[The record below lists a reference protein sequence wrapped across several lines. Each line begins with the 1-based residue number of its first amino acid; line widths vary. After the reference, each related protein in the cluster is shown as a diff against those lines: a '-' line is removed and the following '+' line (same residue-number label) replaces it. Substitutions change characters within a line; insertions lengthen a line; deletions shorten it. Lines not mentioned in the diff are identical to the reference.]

1 MGPDE
6 YLVAGSGG
14 VSITFTPNTPGP
26 PIAGIAYV
34 EEGTYTNGQWVAGRR
49 LNGDENSQGKNV
61 RMGGFGN
68 NGRIQRVRLYRYH

>member
-14 VSITFTPNTPGP
+14 VNVSFSPNSPGP

-34 EEGTYTNGQWVAGRR
+34 EEGTFTNGRWVAGRR
-49 LNGDENSQGKNV
+49 LNGDENSQGKTV
-61 RMGGFGN
+61 RIGAMGN
-68 NGRIQRVRLYRYH
+68 NGPIQRVKLYRYH